1 MIHCL
6 QLLQVKAQK
15 DNISGEL
22 TVSKKAGSDASA
34 AAFAA
39 ATAAAASE
47 AKVRSSSL
55 QIRMDRCDKEVEL
68 ESAKKVHKDKSSVPA
83 KDTKEVKQDSS
94 KATASGPSTISFLIL
109 YSWL

>member
-1 MIHCL
+1 MIHFI

-39 ATAAAASE
+39 AAAAASE

>member
-1 MIHCL
+1 M

-39 ATAAAASE
+39 AAAAASE